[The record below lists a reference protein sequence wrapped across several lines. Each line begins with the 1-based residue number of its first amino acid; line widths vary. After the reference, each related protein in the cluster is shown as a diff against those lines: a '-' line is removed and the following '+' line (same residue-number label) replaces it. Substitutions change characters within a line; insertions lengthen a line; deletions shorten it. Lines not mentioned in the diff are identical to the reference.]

1 MLQVIGVYVFV
12 VSISSINKYKNKSL
26 QLLFFFFASINKQRF
41 LFFALESILLVKH
54 FTIFISLIQK
64 GDILKIVTVLGARPQ
79 FIKAAAGSRALRKE
93 HREIIIHTGQH
104 FDDNMSA
111 IFFREMRIP
120 EPDYNLGISG
130 GSHAQMTA
138 KMLIGIEEILIR
150 EQPDA
155 LLVYGDTNSTLAAAL
170 AAVKIHIPVIH
181 VEAGNRLGTLDNPEE
196 INRITTDHIATL
208 NFCATEDALNKLKHE
223 GLGERAYCV
232 GNIMY
237 DSFLHFTDQPWNNQ
251 NIFDFYGNKVKVP
264 DVYYFMTCHRQE
276 NTYSDEP
283 LTEILLAMNSLDAPT
298 IYAVHPRN
306 HDRAKRICEKYK
318 FSNIILT
325 QPVGY
330 SDSVHLTKNAKKIVT
345 DSGGLQCE
353 AFYAGV
359 QCVFVLDYVVWA
371 ETMVGNRNQLAKAD
385 HSDILDKLSKE
396 QIIDPLYKPFGDGH
410 AAEKICS
417 IIRKWERKELR

>member
-1 MLQVIGVYVFV
+1 M
-12 VSISSINKYKNKSL
+12 
-26 QLLFFFFASINKQRF
+26 
-41 LFFALESILLVKH
+41 
-54 FTIFISLIQK
+54 
-64 GDILKIVTVLGARPQ
+64 KIVTVVGARPQ
-79 FIKAAAGSRALRKE
+79 FIKAAAGSRQIRKE
-93 HREIIIHTGQH
+93 HQEILVHTGQH

-111 IFFREMRIP
+111 VFFREMGIP

-138 KMLIGIEEILIR
+138 KMLVKIEEVLVK
-150 EQPDA
+150 EEPDA

-170 AAVKIHIPVIH
+170 AAVKLRIPVIH

-196 INRITTDHIATL
+196 VNRITTDHVATL
-208 NFCATEDALNKLKHE
+208 DFCATQDALDKLKRE
-223 GLGERAYCV
+223 GLGDRSYCV

-237 DSFLHFTDQPWNNQ
+237 DSFLHFADLPWDSSG
-251 NIFDFYGNKVKVP
+251 ILDFDGNRVSIP
-264 DVYYFMTCHRQE
+264 DEYYYMTCHRQE

-306 HDRAKRICEKYK
+306 HERAERICKNNS
-318 FSNIILT
+318 FTNIILT

-330 SDSVHLTKNAKKIVT
+330 SDSVHLIKNAKKVVT

-359 QCVFVLDYVVWA
+359 QCVFVLDYVVWP

-385 HSDILDKLSKE
+385 HQVIMEKLSAT
-396 QIIDPLYKPFGDGH
+396 QTIDPSYQPFGNGH
-410 AAEKICS
+410 AAEEICR
-417 IIRKWERKELR
+417 IINQWNASDTK

>member
-1 MLQVIGVYVFV
+1 MKV
-12 VSISSINKYKNKSL
+12 
-26 QLLFFFFASINKQRF
+26 
-41 LFFALESILLVKH
+41 
-54 FTIFISLIQK
+54 
-64 GDILKIVTVLGARPQ
+64 VTVVGARPQ

-93 HREIIIHTGQH
+93 HKEILVHTGQH

-111 IFFREMRIP
+111 VFFREMEIP

-130 GSHAQMTA
+130 GTHAQMTA
-138 KMLIGIEEILIR
+138 RMLVGIEEILMK
-150 EQPDA
+150 EEPGA

-170 AAVKIHIPVIH
+170 AAVKLHIPVIH
-181 VEAGNRLGTLDNPEE
+181 VEAGNRLGTLDSPEE
-196 INRITTDHIATL
+196 VNRIMTDHVATL
-208 NFCATEDALNKLKHE
+208 NFCATEDALDKLKKE
-223 GLGERAYCV
+223 GLEDHSYCA

-237 DSFLHFTDQPWNNQ
+237 DSFLHFADKPWDQP
-251 NIFDFYGNKVKVP
+251 NILDFDGKPVTIPQEFY
-264 DVYYFMTCHRQE
+264 YMTCHRQE

-306 HDRAKRICEKYK
+306 HDRAKRICETNGFK
-318 FSNIILT
+318 NVILT

-359 QCVFVLDYVVWA
+359 QCVFVLDFVVWP

-385 HSDILDKLSKE
+385 HRDILGKLSKK
-396 QIIDPLYKPFGDGH
+396 QIIDPAYQPFGDGH
-410 AAEKICS
+410 AAEKICQ
-417 IIRKWERKELR
+417 IISEWERKQKP

>member
-1 MLQVIGVYVFV
+1 M
-12 VSISSINKYKNKSL
+12 
-26 QLLFFFFASINKQRF
+26 
-41 LFFALESILLVKH
+41 
-54 FTIFISLIQK
+54 
-64 GDILKIVTVLGARPQ
+64 KIVTVVGARPQ
-79 FIKAAAGSRALRKE
+79 FIKAAAGSRELRKE
-93 HREIIIHTGQH
+93 HQEILVHTGQH

-111 IFFREMRIP
+111 VFFREMGIP
-120 EPDYNLGISG
+120 KPDYNLGVSG
-130 GSHAQMTA
+130 GTHAQMTA
-138 KMLIGIEEILIR
+138 RMLTGIEEILMK

-196 INRITTDHIATL
+196 VNRITTDHVATL
-208 NFCATEDALNKLKHE
+208 DFCATEVALDKLRRE
-223 GLGERAYCV
+223 GLADRSYYV

-237 DSFLHFTDQPWNNQ
+237 DSFLHFADRPWENP
-251 NIFDFYGNKVKVP
+251 NILDFDEKTVSIPSEFY
-264 DVYYFMTCHRQE
+264 YMTCHRQE

-306 HDRAKRICEKYK
+306 HERAKRIVEKEG
-318 FSNIILT
+318 FTNIILT

-330 SDSVHLTKNAKKIVT
+330 SDSVHLTKNAKKVVT

-359 QCVFVLDYVVWA
+359 QCVFVLDYVVWP
-371 ETMVGNRNQLAKAD
+371 ETMVGNRNQLAKAE
-385 HSDILDKLSKE
+385 HEDILRKLSAT
-396 QIIDPLYKPFGDGH
+396 QTIDPTYQPFGDGR
-410 AAEKICS
+410 AAEKICKV
-417 IIRKWERKELR
+417 INEWERTKH

>member
-1 MLQVIGVYVFV
+1 M
-12 VSISSINKYKNKSL
+12 
-26 QLLFFFFASINKQRF
+26 
-41 LFFALESILLVKH
+41 
-54 FTIFISLIQK
+54 
-64 GDILKIVTVLGARPQ
+64 KIVTVVGARPQ
-79 FIKAAAGSRALRKE
+79 FIKAAAGSRELRKY
-93 HREIIIHTGQH
+93 HQEILVHTGQH

-111 IFFREMRIP
+111 VFFREMGIP
-120 EPDYNLGISG
+120 EPDYNLGVSG

-138 KMLIGIEEILIR
+138 KMLVGIEDILVK
-150 EQPDA
+150 EEPDA

-170 AAVKIHIPVIH
+170 AAVKLHIPVIH
-181 VEAGNRLGTLDNPEE
+181 VEAGNRLGTLDSPEE
-196 INRITTDHIATL
+196 VNRITTDHVATL
-208 NFCATEDALNKLKHE
+208 DFCATEDALDKLKRE
-223 GLGERAYCV
+223 GISDRSYCV

-237 DSFLHFTDQPWNNQ
+237 DSFLHFADQPWDHP
-251 NIFDFYGNKVKVP
+251 NILDFDGNPVTVP
-264 DVYYFMTCHRQE
+264 KTYYYMTCHRQE

-306 HDRAKRICEKYK
+306 HERAKRIVEKNH

-359 QCVFVLDYVVWA
+359 QCVFVLDFVVWP
-371 ETMVGNRNQLAKAD
+371 ETMVDNRNQLAKAD
-385 HSDILDKLSKE
+385 HEDILRKLSAT
-396 QIIDPLYKPFGDGH
+396 QTIDPTYQPFGDGH

-417 IIRKWERKELR
+417 IINDWERTRN